1 MLPPLSREIIYGI
14 SIKLITTVKTKNTF
28 DTELNVTSSLL

>member
-1 MLPPLSREIIYGI
+1 MLPPLSREMIDGI
-14 SIKLITTVKTKNTF
+14 SIKLITTVNTKNTL